1 MRRAFCSH
9 QESPSRPTKTIKAS
23 KATKK
28 DLNQIFF
35 GLVANK
41 IGPKWLRPLGGVLA
55 TKPLPSSARAN
66 PKRQEAIPQ
75 PKGRLYPKFAFVQVK
90 GHLLFLVYCSGILH
104 QPCPVYDTIG
114 HWERGL
120 HHDDQQAEA
129 LATLN
134 EEP

>member
-41 IGPKWLRPLGGVLA
+41 IGPKWLRPLGGGLSHQSFA
-55 TKPLPSSARAN
+55 LQSQGKRRALKSYTPTKRPS
-66 PKRQEAIPQ
+66 IPHICVRRGQ
-75 PKGRLYPKFAFVQVK
+75 TGFCGLVDALSW
-90 GHLLFLVYCSGILH
+90 LLQSL
-104 QPCPVYDTIG
+104 
-114 HWERGL
+114 R
-120 HHDDQQAEA
+120 
-129 LATLN
+129 
-134 EEP
+134 